1 MSRSSVIP
9 TRSRTPALLAALLPF
24 WHLFCIGVLLG
35 AGMLAGL
42 AGLSMLFGI
51 DPASI
56 VLHSY
61 EAGREAATAEA
72 MEDIGDVVGSAYAT
86 GYRTGL
92 QATCQQGA
100 PL

>member
-1 MSRSSVIP
+1 MIRSSVIP
-9 TRSRTPALLAALLPF
+9 TRSRAPALLSALLSL
-24 WHLFCIGVLLG
+24 WRLFCIGVLLG

-42 AGLSMLFGI
+42 AGLSLLMGV
-51 DPASI
+51 DPASLI
-56 VLHSY
+56 QHSY

-72 MEDIGDVVGSAYAT
+72 MENIGDVVGSAYAT

-92 QATCQQGA
+92 QATCQQRA